1 MEAIFG
7 PASQMLTSWLGWRSS
22 QPIRFFRLDA
32 GQMAVRP
39 PENLKSQ
46 EHLDSIN
53 IWTKNQKMKINQSK
67 TKTMI
72 FNHTNNFQFNTR
84 LKIDNQILE
93 TVNQTKLSWTIIN
106 NDLKWDSNVNN
117 IVKKAYARME
127 LLRKLVKFK
136 PPKKDFK

>member
-1 MEAIFG
+1 MLNKLQGCRVTTAGLNNRGNAVNMFPATYKFWKPFLAGLVNG
-7 PASQMLTSWLGWRSS
+7 PASQMLTS
-22 QPIRFFRLDA
+22 QPIRLFRLDA

-84 LKIDNQILE
+84 LNIDNQILE
-93 TVNQTKLSWTIIN
+93 TVNQTKLS
-106 NDLKWDSNVNN
+106 
-117 IVKKAYARME
+117 
-127 LLRKLVKFK
+127 
-136 PPKKDFK
+136 